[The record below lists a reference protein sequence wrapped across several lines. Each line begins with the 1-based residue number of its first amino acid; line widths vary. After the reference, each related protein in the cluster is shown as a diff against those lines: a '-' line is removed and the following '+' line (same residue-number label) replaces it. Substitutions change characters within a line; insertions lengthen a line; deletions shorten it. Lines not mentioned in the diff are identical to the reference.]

1 MATAALAAA
10 RRAFSDAHIRFAVGS
25 WSRAALAGHPDID
38 DFLDIGPAAQPTD
51 TWRGFRQFVRQLRAG
66 RYDLAISLV
75 RSARMSMAL
84 RLSGIPYR
92 AGIDSG
98 GRGFGYQFRA
108 RIDPATPRHESEVYL
123 DVMRALGV
131 ETAGCAPHIPLLP
144 EAAETLRMK
153 MAKRGIVAPYFM
165 LHPGGGANPGMS
177 LLAKRWPLRHFAALA
192 ERLAERWRARPVWLV
207 GENESSLIESLPVSL
222 RAEGCAFIGALSLAE
237 IAQLAASALVYI
249 GNDSGLSHL
258 VAACG
263 ARTATIFGPS
273 DPRRYAPSGVAVIAL
288 HRASS
293 LSSPSAL
300 AQAARDWD
308 WARDGISV
316 DEAEAAIAQLVERDA

>member
-10 RRAFSDAHIRFAVGS
+10 RRSFPSAHIHFAVGS

-38 DFLDIGPAAQPTD
+38 DFLDTGPAAQPTD
-51 TWRGFRQFVRQLRAG
+51 TWPGFWRFVRQLRAG

-75 RSARMSMAL
+75 RSARMSLAL
-84 RLSGIPYR
+84 RFSGIPYR

-108 RIDPATPRHESEVYL
+108 RINSATPRHESEVYL
-123 DVMRALGV
+123 DVMRALGI
-131 ETAGCAPHIPLLP
+131 ETAGCTPHIPLLH

-153 MAKRGIVAPYFM
+153 VAKRGIAAPYFV

-177 LLAKRWPLRHFAALA
+177 LLAKRWPLGHFAALA
-192 ERLAERWRARPVWLV
+192 QRLAERWRARAVWLV
-207 GENESSLIESLPVSL
+207 GEKESSLIESLPASL
-222 RAEGCAFIGALSLAE
+222 RMEGHTFNGVLSLAE

-258 VAACG
+258 AAACG
-263 ARTATIFGPS
+263 ARVATIFGPS
-273 DPRRYAPSGVAVIAL
+273 DPRRYAPRGPAAIAL
-288 HRASS
+288 HRTSS

-308 WARDGISV
+308 WGRDGVSV
-316 DEAEAAIAQLVERDA
+316 DEAEAAIVKLVGQDE